1 MSKGIFISLEGV
13 DGSGK
18 TSLKEEILN
27 HLTGYQPLSLRE
39 PGGTEISEK
48 IRNILLDTS
57 NEDMQSRTEAFL
69 YASARCQLVEAVIRP
84 ALQQGQLIVVDR
96 YIDSTLAYQGYGRGL
111 PLDFIRELN
120 QLSTGGLKP
129 DLTLLLD
136 LDPQEGARR
145 RAGDTPDRLEQE
157 GLLFQSRVRDGYLQ
171 IAQAEPQRV
180 RILDAH
186 QPLATVVSHAR
197 QEIEKLLASRGWR

>member
-57 NEDMQSRTEAFL
+57 NEDMQSRTEASL
-69 YASARCQLVEAVIRP
+69 YASAR
-84 ALQQGQLIVVDR
+84 
-96 YIDSTLAYQGYGRGL
+96 
-111 PLDFIRELN
+111 F
-120 QLSTGGLKP
+120 
-129 DLTLLLD
+129 
-136 LDPQEGARR
+136 
-145 RAGDTPDRLEQE
+145 
-157 GLLFQSRVRDGYLQ
+157 
-171 IAQAEPQRV
+171 
-180 RILDAH
+180 
-186 QPLATVVSHAR
+186 
-197 QEIEKLLASRGWR
+197 